1 MTEDN
6 ILNDE
11 TFNDTVFLEV
21 VMPGLTIEQ
30 QFEIAKIKQQIEDC
44 SLEQLR
50 ELFSDLYT
58 VSLKK
63 DSFIKSL
70 LAEKLG
76 IDVE

>member
-1 MTEDN
+1 MSENIED
-6 ILNDE
+6 DV
-11 TFNDTVFLEV
+11 TFDDTIFLEV
-21 VMPGLTIEQ
+21 VMPGLTMEQ

-50 ELFSDLYT
+50 ELFGDLYT

-63 DSFIKSL
+63 DTFIRSL

-76 IDVE
+76 IDIE